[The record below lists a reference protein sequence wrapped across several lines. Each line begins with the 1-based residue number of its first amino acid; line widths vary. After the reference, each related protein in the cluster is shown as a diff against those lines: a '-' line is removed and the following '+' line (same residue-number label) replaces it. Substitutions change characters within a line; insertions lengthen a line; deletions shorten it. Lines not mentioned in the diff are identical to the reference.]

1 MKKNNPLTFYVVRGL
16 SKGRGDRIRTCG
28 RLVPNQER
36 YRAALHPECF
46 MGSDFLNCGA
56 KVSLFS
62 VMAKCFS
69 HFFILDDAFPLFKDN
84 NATKKGLPLR
94 EEQTLDWNNIV
105 FNEFT

>member
-1 MKKNNPLTFYVVRGL
+1 
-16 SKGRGDRIRTCG
+16 
-28 RLVPNQER
+28 
-36 YRAALHPECF
+36 
-46 MGSDFLNCGA
+46 
-56 KVSLFS
+56 
-62 VMAKCFS
+62 MAKCFS